1 MLNESF
7 CLTRDNL
14 LDTAKGKI
22 KCVTDDNDWAYAEYT
37 GQCDLAARFLPLL
50 SSLATRP
57 YSRWY

>member
-57 YSRWY
+57 